1 VTPASPRP
9 LTRPVGRCCR
19 TAALAAP
26 LAFAAL
32 LVPAPLAQAEIL
44 GSVGGDTVML
54 QADRLDIDVLP
65 GEATLTGKVTLSK
78 GDLVVSCPR
87 IDLRFD
93 QTPHVTWAR
102 GSGGVTADVR
112 GVHAEAPAV
121 ELDMI
126 RQVLDLRGGVKLTRG
141 QGWLTA
147 DTARIDIPTA
157 KVSLTQVKGAIP
169 VAKGP

>member
-1 VTPASPRP
+1 V
-9 LTRPVGRCCR
+9 
-19 TAALAAP
+19 ALVLGGL
-26 LAFAAL
+26 LA
-32 LVPAPLAQAEIL
+32 PAPLARATEIL
-44 GSVGGDTVML
+44 GVGGDTVTL
-54 QADRLDIDVLP
+54 QADRLDIDIMP

-78 GDLVVSCPR
+78 GDLVVNCPR

-93 QTPHVTWAR
+93 HTPHVTWAR

-112 GVHAEAPAV
+112 GVHAEAPSV
-121 ELDMI
+121 EVDLI

-141 QGWLTA
+141 NGWLTA
-147 DTARIDIPTA
+147 DTARIDLPTA

>member
-1 VTPASPRP
+1 MREISARSRYTGVRM
-9 LTRPVGRCCR
+9 RVR
-19 TAALAAP
+19 LAV
-26 LAFAAL
+26 L
-32 LVPAPLAQAEIL
+32 LVAGAMMAPAPLARAEIL
-44 GSVGGDTVML
+44 GGVGGDTVML

-65 GEATLTGKVTLSK
+65 GEAILTGKVTLSK

-87 IDLRFD
+87 VDLRFD
-93 QTPHVTWAR
+93 HTPHVTWAR

-112 GVHAEAPAV
+112 GVHAEAPSV
-121 ELDMI
+121 ELDLVK
-126 RQVLDLRGGVKLTRG
+126 QVLDLRGGVKLSRG